1 MKSLCR
7 VVFCVFCCVLIV
19 EVVYAYQ
26 LPHRSSDQIEGSF
39 LGIQSNLNFSGR
51 VPNNNDY
58 TIMDSIASTG
68 VKWVRYW
75 LSWYQ
80 VEVDSGEYY
89 FTAADSVIEGYISR
103 GINVYLTLF
112 SGNQWYDGPDS
123 TIYDS
128 VAHPEQGLSPT
139 PGSASMQGWL
149 AFVDTAVIR
158 YSDRVKYWDI
168 WNEPNIDFWQ
178 PVPNAQDYA
187 HLLKETSQKIKSIDP
202 LAKII
207 GLGTSTI
214 DYGYISE
221 VLQEDVIDYIDYL
234 GFHPYRYYPEDD
246 QDNMGLWYPP
256 APYTDYE
263 EELQGLLDTLVK
275 YDTSGRVQLW
285 DEEAGYPSQ
294 PEIFIWT
301 PDTIYTSE
309 ATQSKY
315 LLRRYLLNL
324 GFNVGVT
331 TWFYDW
337 DQVSAYPSILGPTWY
352 QHYYNMNLY
361 EKEVPFPFSFLGLT
375 YSSPADSL
383 LIEAEAYDSL
393 YPPLKDGG
401 TYVYTND
408 GDGDLQG
415 SAVYFF
421 NVSDS
426 GLYTVWLRM
435 RNPDERACFI
445 VYVDDTI
452 PHWTMNALDTG
463 TGTQFIWS
471 LPTDAE
477 LIRWHYLYRGRHF
490 FNLNTNVHR
499 LKIQTGLDGASLD
512 KIVIKREGPALTL
525 KPAHAALQNLAA
537 VFDNRVVTDPQLGT
551 SFENVDVPG
560 AEWDEFRSFAF
571 RDTSSNRSLVT
582 YWLGLKM
589 VNDIYPIHNVNMT
602 VYVDSVVSPSIID
615 LLDGSVTPIADF
627 TTTDSS
633 VIFDSL
639 PISDYP
645 YCLVFNHPTGIAE
658 EQERTIQ
665 EAGLCLFPNP
675 FREKV
680 DITFQ
685 IPFNNYA
692 VLEIYDITG
701 RLVKNFDLK
710 SPVSLR
716 QPGRAEISNLQP
728 KVSWSG
734 VDNTG
739 QKLPSGVYFLKFQVG
754 DYKETRK
761 LLLIR

>member
-1 MKSLCR
+1 MKNWILS
-7 VVFCVFCCVLIV
+7 VFCCVLIF
-19 EVVYAYQ
+19 EVLSAYQ
-26 LPHRSSDQIEGSF
+26 LPRRSADQIEGSF

-51 VPNNNDY
+51 VPNDNDY

-75 LSWYQ
+75 LNWYQ

-103 GINVYLTLF
+103 GMNVYLTLF

-128 VAHPEQGLSPT
+128 VPHPEQGLSPT

-149 AFVDTAVIR
+149 AFVDTAVVR
-158 YSDRVKYWDI
+158 YGDRIKYWDI
-168 WNEPNIDFWQ
+168 WNEPNIDYWQ
-178 PVPNAQDYA
+178 PVPNAEDYA
-187 HLLKETSQKIKSIDP
+187 YLLKQTSLKIKSIDP
-202 LAKII
+202 SARII

-214 DYGYISE
+214 DYAYISD
-221 VLQEDVIDYIDYL
+221 VLQENVIDYIDYL
-234 GFHPYRYYPEDD
+234 GYHPYRIFPEDD
-246 QDNMGLWYPP
+246 QDNMGLPYAPT
-256 APYTDYE
+256 PYTDYE
-263 EELQGLLDTLVK
+263 EELQGLLDTLAV
-275 YDTSGRVQLW
+275 YDTLGRVQLW

-301 PDTIYTSE
+301 PDTVYTSE
-309 ATQSKY
+309 VTQSKY

-361 EKEVPFPFSFLGLT
+361 EKEVAFPFSFLGLT
-375 YSSPADSL
+375 YSSPADTL
-383 LIEAEAYDSL
+383 IIEAEAYDSL

-401 TYVYTND
+401 VYVYTND

-421 NVSDS
+421 SVPDS
-426 GLYTVWLRM
+426 GLYTIWLRM
-435 RNPDERACFI
+435 NNPDETACFLI
-445 VYVDDTI
+445 YADDTI
-452 PHWTMNALDTG
+452 PHWTMNAVGTG

-477 LIRWHYLYRGRHF
+477 LIRWHYVYRGRHF
-490 FNLNTNVHR
+490 FNLNGGVHR
-499 LKIQTGLDGASLD
+499 LRIQTGLDGASLD
-512 KIVIKREGPALTL
+512 KIVFKREGPALTL

-537 VFDNRVVTDPQLGT
+537 LFDNRIVTDSQLSA

-560 AEWDEFRSFAF
+560 AEWDELRSFTF
-571 RDTSSNRSLVT
+571 RDTSRNRSLVT

-589 VNDIYPIHNVNMT
+589 VNDIYPIHNVNLT
-602 VYVDSVVSPSIID
+602 AYVDSAINPSIIN
-615 LLDGSVTPIADF
+615 LLDGSVTPITDF
-627 TTTDSS
+627 TVTDSS

-645 YCLVFNHPTGIAE
+645 HCLVFSNLTGIAE
-658 EQERTIQ
+658 EQESTIP
-665 EAGLCLFPNP
+665 EAVLCLFPNP
-675 FREKV
+675 FR
-680 DITFQ
+680 
-685 IPFNNYA
+685 N
-692 VLEIYDITG
+692 EIEIRYRMQEAGYKIQNFSLRIFDVSG
-701 RLVKNFDLK
+701 RLV
-710 SPVSLR
+710 R
-716 QPGRAEISNLQP
+716 QWDAKTIELSNHII
-728 KVSWSG
+728 WDG
-734 VDNTG
+734 TDDANR
-739 QKLPSGVYFLKFQVG
+739 KLPNGVYFLKFQAG
-754 DYKETRK
+754 SFKEIKK
-761 LLLIR
+761 LLLLR